1 MRKIYF
7 EPKILVKSIFIVF
20 FGFLFSLIS
29 VQAMDS
35 AFESQPGRDC
45 PPEYARK
52 PKGCSEYRRKMILF
66 GILEMKK
73 LDRQILREPKNVVL
87 YLKRAEIYT
96 MMYYRYGDVYKFEGY
111 TYYRDISE
119 KAISDLNKAI
129 ELAPGVDVYIRRG
142 EIYRKRWEESIKGF
156 TYPYDYVPTFEEIEK
171 FYIKNE
177 NFLAAEK
184 DFLKAQEFVPD
195 PKTWMT
201 AFDSLANL
209 YSRRA
214 SDLSQKKGWAKSVAS
229 NDLKEL
235 VYKDYDWMIDYQ
247 TRHWEKR
254 KVTYEESNFATWI
267 YFEKAKAAANFGD
280 DEIALT
286 NSAKAAEL
294 IKTNDFGFCSIY
306 KLRGDLK
313 SKAKDFDGA
322 IQEYTI
328 ALDAKPDS
336 CKELF
341 ISRGDVKLAKGETQN
356 AIADYSLRIKDN
368 CEYGCKSYFLK
379 RGKLLI
385 ELGEYEKAVDDFT
398 QAIGYSTLCEQDYQ
412 WRAKAYRLAGNEAA
426 AQADEAKVAEVLR
439 RQKSYT
445 PSDYCTDHYQESEK
459 K

>member
-7 EPKILVKSIFIVF
+7 EPKILVKSILFVC

-29 VQAMDS
+29 VQAMNS

-66 GILEMKK
+66 GIVEMKK
-73 LDRQILREPKNVVL
+73 LDRQILREPKNVAL

-142 EIYRKRWEESIKGF
+142 EIYRKRWEESIKDF
-156 TYPYDYVPTFEEIEK
+156 IYPFDYVPTFEQIEK
-171 FYIKNE
+171 FYIENE
-177 NFLAAEK
+177 NFLAAEG
-184 DFLKAQEFVPD
+184 DFLKAQDFVPD
-195 PKTWMT
+195 PKSSMT
-201 AFDSLANL
+201 AFDYLANL

-229 NDLKEL
+229 NNLKEI
-235 VYKDYDWMIDYQ
+235 VYKDFDWMIDYH
-247 TRHWEKR
+247 TRLWER
-254 KVTYEESNFATWI
+254 GKVAYKEDSFATWT

-286 NSAKAAEL
+286 SSGKAAGL
-294 IKTNDFGFCSIY
+294 VKSDSFGFCSIY

-313 SKAKDFDGA
+313 AKAKDFDGA
-322 IQEYTI
+322 IQEYTF
-328 ALDAKPDS
+328 ALDAKPES
-336 CKELF
+336 CKELY
-341 ISRGDVKLAKGETQN
+341 ISRGDAKLANGEPQN
-356 AIADYSLRIKDN
+356 AIADYSLRIKDD
-368 CEYGCKSYFLK
+368 CEYICKAVYLK
-379 RGKLLI
+379 RGKLFI
-385 ELGEYEKAVDDFT
+385 ESGEYEKAVDDFT
-398 QAIGYSTLCEQDYQ
+398 KAIGYSTLCEKDYQ
-412 WRAKAYRLAGNEAA
+412 WRAKAYRLVGNEAA
-426 AQADEAKVAEVLR
+426 AKADEAKASEVL
-439 RQKSYT
+439 QKQKGYM
-445 PSDYCTDHYQESEK
+445 PSDYCSNHN
-459 K
+459 